1 MQTAQNY
8 RIFYLFLFSEKVDQ
22 SWKVLDEGSPDSEAF
37 IIVEVK
43 ILFSKSILLKEINRK
58 VMSGIVEEK

>member
-8 RIFYLFLFSEKVDQ
+8 RIFYLFFFSEEVDQ

-37 IIVEVK
+37 IIVEIE